1 MEKIM
6 SEKLTHIDREGNARM
21 VSILEK
27 PHTKRI
33 AVAEGWILL
42 SPTTL
47 SLIKGNDVKKGDVLS
62 IAQLAGIMATKK
74 TADIIPLCH
83 PIPIDGVELQL
94 EVEEQ
99 GIYIRATVY
108 NVWKTG
114 VEMEALTA
122 VTAAALTIYDMVKAV
137 EKTGEITNIRLVSK
151 SKSEI
156 K

>member
-1 MEKIM
+1 
-6 SEKLTHIDREGNARM
+6 M

-27 PHTKRI
+27 PHSKRI

-42 SPTTL
+42 TSKTL
-47 SLIKGNDVKKGDVLS
+47 QLIQGQGIKKGDVLS

-74 TADIIPLCH
+74 TAEIIPLCH
-83 PIPIDGVELQL
+83 PIPIDGVDVFL
-94 EVEEQ
+94 EIREKGV
-99 GIYIRATVY
+99 YIQATVY

-137 EKTGEITNIRLVSK
+137 ENTGEITGVRLVSK
-151 SKSEI
+151 SKESV
-156 K
+156 